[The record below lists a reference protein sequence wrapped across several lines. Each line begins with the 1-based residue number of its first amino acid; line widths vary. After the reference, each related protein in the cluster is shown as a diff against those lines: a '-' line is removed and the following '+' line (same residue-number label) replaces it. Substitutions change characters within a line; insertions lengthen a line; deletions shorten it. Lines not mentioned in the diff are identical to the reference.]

1 MDVQDNRRFEIAR
14 RNQRRALE
22 VREYKLM
29 MIMFG
34 IVGYSAVMNL
44 LVGVLNIFAT
54 NASVAIAIAGAVLGA
69 LYALA
74 TYQVWFKRKPLW
86 WLIALPAVLSIVMS
100 VSAILAGTFGYVSL
114 LLNVALIALI
124 PLRFNVQKALA
135 AMSENDSSPG
145 LPANT

>member
-22 VREYKLM
+22 AREYKLM

-34 IVGYSAVMNL
+34 IVGYSAVTNL
-44 LVGVLNIFAT
+44 MVGVLNMFAA
-54 NASVAIAIAGAVLGA
+54 NVSVAIAIAAIVLGA

-74 TYQVWFKRKPLW
+74 TYQAWFKSKPSW
-86 WLIALPAVLSIVMS
+86 WLIALPAVISILMS
-100 VSAILAGTFGYVSL
+100 VVAIFMGKFGYVSL

-124 PLRFNVQKALA
+124 PLRASVQKSLA
-135 AMSENDSSPG
+135 MMSQTDSSP
-145 LPANT
+145 